1 MIKEKLISLLD
12 KKLVNILARS
22 PSQFGILH
30 TTKLLTAWLF
40 GINKVEA
47 KLNRIQKK
55 IEIRP
60 GTEDHY
66 IIDKFLDAQHLDM
79 EIDDVKY
86 IVDAGAHIGIASL
99 TFSALFPQA
108 RILAIEPDEEN
119 YRMLLRNVRSEKKII
134 PIKGALWS
142 TKGKVAIYTKEE
154 SWSHRVREGSDEHLD
169 VDAITVQ
176 KAMGMMS
183 TDRIDIL
190 KMDIEG
196 SEVEVLSNGSGWA
209 KKVRCILVEPHP
221 WIDERSEAS
230 ITSFATRNEMTVR
243 VSGEDYIL
251 ERSR

>member
-1 MIKEKLISLLD
+1 MKNALLNALS
-12 KKLVNILARS
+12 KKLTNIIVRS
-22 PSQFGILH
+22 SSQFGIAG
-30 TTKLLTAWLF
+30 TIKLLLAWLF
-40 GINKVEA
+40 GMRKIEVDLA
-47 KLNRIQKK
+47 GIHKK
-55 IEIRP
+55 IEVRP

-66 IIDKFLDAQHLDM
+66 IIDKFLDMQNLDIK
-79 EIDDVKY
+79 IDDVKY
-86 IVDAGAHIGIASL
+86 IIDAGAHIGIASL
-99 TFSALFPQA
+99 TFSDLFPQA

-119 YRMLLRNVRSEKKII
+119 YRMLSRNVRSEKGII

-142 TKGKVAIYTKEE
+142 TKGKVVISTKEE
-154 SWSHRVREGSDEHLD
+154 SWSHRVEEGSGEHLD

-176 KAMGMMS
+176 EAMGMMS

-243 VSGEDYIL
+243 VSGENYIL